1 MRRSVV
7 QHARRHQPG
16 TGLSMDF
23 DLVLRDV
30 RLPDSKPDQP
40 VTDIGVKGGKIV
52 AIAPKLGGAAKEE
65 MKGGNRLVCSG
76 FVETH
81 IHLDKACILGRCE
94 HTTKRSPHLAME
106 RVSAVKHTMTV
117 EDVIERASATIE
129 KCISHGATRM
139 RTHSEV
145 DPKIGLRGVE
155 GVKALID
162 KYKWAIDLEVCV
174 MPQEGLTNNPGTDEL
189 MIEALKNGATV
200 VGAAPSYDS
209 DSSAQVRRIFEM
221 AREFDADI
229 DMHVDSGPTADHLD
243 TLLVCDLAEKYKWGG
258 RVAVGHV
265 GKLATMPFKDL
276 DKVAR
281 RMADAGVAATVLTAT
296 DLYLGGRHTDH
307 NVPRNVVDLNFLT
320 ERGVTCSI
328 GSNNILNP
336 FTPFGDG
343 QLLRQINM
351 HGIVTQRGNDDEV
364 KALWDM
370 GTSSAAKLMRKD
382 DYGIKVGGPADLVV
396 LDAPDSITAL
406 RTVAPVLAAF
416 KRGRRTVTREPVRL
430 HKP

>member
-1 MRRSVV
+1 MPGGMV
-7 QHARRHQPG
+7 QHAVRLNGGAAFR
-16 TGLSMDF
+16 MDF

-30 RLPDSKPDQP
+30 RLPDSKPGQP
-40 VTDIGVKGGKIV
+40 VTDIGVQDGKIV
-52 AIAPKLGGAAKEE
+52 AIAPKLGAAKEE
-65 MKGGNRLVCSG
+65 YKGGNRLVCSG
-76 FVETH
+76 FVDTH

-94 HTTKRSPHLAME
+94 HNTRRMPHLAME

-139 RTHSEV
+139 RPHCEV
-145 DPKIGLRGVE
+145 DPKIGMRGFD
-155 GVKALID
+155 GVKALVD
-162 KYKWAIDLEVCV
+162 KYKWAIDIELCV

-189 MIEALKNGATV
+189 MVAALKNGARV

-209 DSSAQVRRIFEM
+209 DSSAQIRRIFEM

-229 DMHVDSGPTADHLD
+229 DMHVDSGTTAEHLD
-243 TLLVCDLAEKYKWGG
+243 TLLVCELTEKYKWGG
-258 RVAVGHV
+258 RVAVGHL
-265 GKLATMPFKDL
+265 GKMATMPFKDL

-307 NVPRNVVDLNFLT
+307 NVPRNVLDLNFLT

-351 HGIVTQRGNDDEV
+351 HAIVTQRANDDEV

-382 DYGIKVGGPADLVV
+382 DYGIKVGAPADLVV
-396 LDAPDSITAL
+396 LDASDSIAAL
-406 RTVAPVLAAF
+406 RSTAPVLAAY

-430 HKP
+430 HRP

>member
-1 MRRSVV
+1 
-7 QHARRHQPG
+7 
-16 TGLSMDF
+16 MDF

-30 RLPDSKPDQP
+30 RLADSAPDQP
-40 VTDIGVKGGKIV
+40 TTDIGVTQGRIS
-52 AIAPKLGGAAKEE
+52 AIAPKLGGSAKEE
-65 MKGGNRLVCSG
+65 FKGGGRLVCAG
-76 FVETH
+76 FVDTH

-94 HTTKRSPHLAME
+94 HNTRRMPHLAME

-139 RTHSEV
+139 RPHCEV
-145 DPKIGLRGVE
+145 DPKIGMRGFE
-155 GVKALID
+155 GVKALVD
-162 KYKWAIDLEVCV
+162 KYKWAIDIELCV

-189 MIEALKNGATV
+189 MVEALKNGARV

-209 DSSAQVRRIFEM
+209 DSAAQIHRVFEL

-229 DMHVDSGPTADHLD
+229 DMHVDSGPTAEHLD

-265 GKLATMPFKDL
+265 GKLSTMPFKDL

-281 RMADAGVAATVLTAT
+281 RMADTGVAATVLTAT

-307 NVPRNVVDLNFLT
+307 NVPRNVLDLNFLN
-320 ERGVTCSI
+320 ERGVTCSVA
-328 GSNNILNP
+328 SNNILNP

-343 QLLRQINM
+343 QLLRQVNM
-351 HGIVTQRGNDDEV
+351 HAIVTQRANDDEV

-370 GTSSAAKLMRKD
+370 TTSSAARLMRKD
-382 DYGIKVGGPADLVV
+382 DYGIAVGGPADLVV
-396 LDAPDSITAL
+396 LDAPDAVMAL
-406 RTVAPVLAAF
+406 RTIAPVLAAY
-416 KRGRRTVTREPVRL
+416 KNGRRTVTREPVKL
-430 HKP
+430 HRP

>member
-1 MRRSVV
+1 
-7 QHARRHQPG
+7 
-16 TGLSMDF
+16 MDF

-30 RLPDSKPDQP
+30 RLPDAKPDQP
-40 VTDIGVKGGKIV
+40 TTDIGVNNGHIA
-52 AIAPKLGGAAKEE
+52 AIAPKLGGAAREE
-65 MKGGNRLVCSG
+65 MRGGNRLVCSG
-76 FVETH
+76 FVDTH

-94 HTTKRSPHLAME
+94 HNTKRMPHLAME

-139 RTHSEV
+139 RPHCEV
-145 DPKIGLRGVE
+145 DPKIGMRGFE
-155 GVKALID
+155 GVKALVD
-162 KYKWAIDLEVCV
+162 KYKWAIDIELCV

-189 MIEALKNGATV
+189 MVEALKNGARV

-209 DSSAQVRRIFEM
+209 DSAAQIHRIFEM

-265 GKLATMPFKDL
+265 GKLSTMPFKDL

-281 RMADAGVAATVLTAT
+281 RMADTGVAATVLTAT

-320 ERGVTCSI
+320 ERGVTCSVA
-328 GSNNILNP
+328 SNNILNP

-343 QLLRQINM
+343 QLLRQVNM
-351 HGIVTQRGNDDEV
+351 HAIVTQRANDDEV

-370 GTSSAAKLMRKD
+370 TTKSAAKLMRKD
-382 DYGIKVGGPADLVV
+382 DYGIAVGGPADLVV
-396 LDAPDSITAL
+396 LDAPDAITAL
-406 RTVAPVLAAF
+406 RTVAPVLAAY

-430 HKP
+430 HRP

>member
-1 MRRSVV
+1 
-7 QHARRHQPG
+7 
-16 TGLSMDF
+16 MDF
-23 DLVLRDV
+23 DLVLRNV
-30 RLPDSKPDQP
+30 RLADSKADQP
-40 VTDIGVKGGKIV
+40 TTDIGVKDGRIA
-52 AIAPKLGGAAKEE
+52 AIAPRLGNAKEE
-65 MKGGNRLVCSG
+65 MQGHGRLVCSG

-81 IHLDKACILGRCE
+81 IHLDKSCILGRCE
-94 HTTKRSPHLAME
+94 HTTRRSPHLAME
-106 RVSAVKHTMTV
+106 RVSAVKHTFTV
-117 EDVIERASATIE
+117 EDVIERASGTIE
-129 KCISHGATRM
+129 KCIGHGATRM
-139 RTHSEV
+139 RTHAEV
-145 DPKIGLRGVE
+145 DPKVGLRGFE

-162 KYKWAIDLEVCV
+162 KYKWAIDLEICV

-189 MIEALKNGATV
+189 LVEALKRGTEVIGGAPRYDKD
-200 VGAAPSYDS
+200 GAG
-209 DSSAQVRRIFEM
+209 QIHRIFEL
-221 AREFDADI
+221 AREFDVDI
-229 DMHVDSGPTADHLD
+229 DMHVDSGPTAEHLD

-296 DLYLGGRHTDH
+296 DLYLGSRHTDH
-307 NVPRNVVDLNFLT
+307 DVPRNVVDLNYLT
-320 ERGVTCSI
+320 ERGVTCSVA
-328 GSNNILNP
+328 SNNILNP

-343 QLLRQINM
+343 QLLRQVNM

-370 GTSSAAKLMRKD
+370 TTSSAARLMRKD
-382 DYGIKVGGPADLVV
+382 DYGIAVGNPADLVV

-406 RTVAPVLAAF
+406 RTVAPVLAAY

>member
-1 MRRSVV
+1 
-7 QHARRHQPG
+7 
-16 TGLSMDF
+16 MDF

-30 RLPDSKPDQP
+30 RLPDGKADQP
-40 VTDIGVKGGKIV
+40 VTDIGVKDGRIV

-65 MKGGNRLVCSG
+65 LKGGNRLVCSG

-81 IHLDKACILGRCE
+81 IHLEKACILGRCE
-94 HTTKRSPHLAME
+94 HNTKRMPHLAME

-139 RTHSEV
+139 RPHCEV
-145 DPKIGLRGVE
+145 DPKIGMRGFE
-155 GVKALID
+155 GVKALVD
-162 KYKWAIDLEVCV
+162 KYKWAIDIELCV

-189 MIEALKNGATV
+189 MVAALKNGAKV

-209 DSSAQVRRIFEM
+209 DSAAQIRRVFEM

-351 HGIVTQRGNDDEV
+351 HAIVTQRANDDEV

-370 GTSSAAKLMRKD
+370 GTASAAKLMRKD
-382 DYGIKVGGPADLVV
+382 DYGLKVGGPADLVV
-396 LDAPDSITAL
+396 LDAPDAVMAL
-406 RTVAPVLAAF
+406 RTVAPVLAAY

>member
-1 MRRSVV
+1 
-7 QHARRHQPG
+7 
-16 TGLSMDF
+16 MDF

-40 VTDIGVKGGKIV
+40 VTDIGVNGGKIA
-52 AIAPKLGGAAKEE
+52 AIAPRLGGAAREE

-81 IHLDKACILGRCE
+81 IHLEKACILGRCE
-94 HTTKRSPHLAME
+94 HNTKRSPHLAME

-139 RTHSEV
+139 RPHCEV
-145 DPKIGLRGVE
+145 DPKIGLRGFE
-155 GVKALID
+155 GVKALVD
-162 KYKWAIDLEVCV
+162 KYKWAIDIEICV

-189 MIEALKNGATV
+189 MVEALKNGATV

-209 DSSAQVRRIFEM
+209 DSSAQIRRVFEM

-229 DMHVDSGPTADHLD
+229 DMHVDSGTTAEHLD
-243 TLLVCDLAEKYKWGG
+243 TLLVCELAEKYKWGG
-258 RVAVGHV
+258 RVAVGHI

-276 DKVAR
+276 DKIAR

-307 NVPRNVVDLNFLT
+307 NVPRNVLDLNFLT

-351 HGIVTQRGNDDEV
+351 HAIVTQRANDDEV

-396 LDAPDSITAL
+396 LDAPDAVMAL

>member
-1 MRRSVV
+1 M
-7 QHARRHQPG
+7 
-16 TGLSMDF
+16 
-23 DLVLRDV
+23 
-30 RLPDSKPDQP
+30 
-40 VTDIGVKGGKIV
+40 
-52 AIAPKLGGAAKEE
+52 
-65 MKGGNRLVCSG
+65 
-76 FVETH
+76 
-81 IHLDKACILGRCE
+81 
-94 HTTKRSPHLAME
+94 
-106 RVSAVKHTMTV
+106 
-117 EDVIERASATIE
+117 
-129 KCISHGATRM
+129 
-139 RTHSEV
+139 
-145 DPKIGLRGVE
+145 
-155 GVKALID
+155 KALVD
-162 KYKWAIDLEVCV
+162 KYKWAIDIEICV

-189 MIEALKNGATV
+189 MVAALKNGAQV

-209 DSSAQVRRIFEM
+209 DSSAQIRRVFEM

-243 TLLVCDLAEKYKWGG
+243 TLLVCDLAEKFKWGG

-406 RTVAPVLAAF
+406 RTVAPVLAAY

>member
-1 MRRSVV
+1 
-7 QHARRHQPG
+7 
-16 TGLSMDF
+16 MDF
-23 DLVLRDV
+23 DLVLRNV
-30 RLPDSKPDQP
+30 RLPDAKADQP
-40 VTDIGVKGGKIV
+40 TIDIGVKDGRI
-52 AIAPKLGGAAKEE
+52 AALAPKLGGRAREE
-65 MKGGNRLVCSG
+65 YKGHGRLVCSG
-76 FVETH
+76 FVDTH

-94 HTTKRSPHLAME
+94 HNTKRMPHLAME

-117 EDVIERASATIE
+117 EDVFERASATIE

-139 RTHSEV
+139 RPHCEV
-145 DPKIGLRGVE
+145 DPRIGMRGFE
-155 GVKALID
+155 GVKALVD
-162 KYKWAIDLEVCV
+162 KYKWAIDIELCV

-189 MIEALKNGATV
+189 MVEALKNGARV

-209 DSSAQVRRIFEM
+209 DSAAQIHRVFEL

-229 DMHVDSGPTADHLD
+229 DMHVDSGPTAEHLD

-307 NVPRNVVDLNFLT
+307 NVPRNVLDLNFLT
-320 ERGVTCSI
+320 ERGVTCSVA
-328 GSNNILNP
+328 SNNILNP

-343 QLLRQINM
+343 QLLRQVNM
-351 HGIVTQRGNDDEV
+351 HAIVTQRANDDEV

-370 GTSSAAKLMRKD
+370 TTKTAAKLMRKD
-382 DYGIKVGGPADLVV
+382 DYGIAVGGPADLVV
-396 LDAPDSITAL
+396 LDAPDSVMAL
-406 RTVAPVLAAF
+406 RTIAPVLAAY
-416 KRGRRTVTREPVRL
+416 KRGRRTVTREPVQL
-430 HKP
+430 HRP